1 MPPPQPHPN
10 TLAFRP
16 PSCYFRTMDG
26 FSPPT
31 PASRRARE
39 ITPFLVM
46 DILERAKELERQGQS
61 IIHLEIGEPDF
72 DTPQVVKDAANRAM
86 AAGETQYTH
95 SQGLIELREA
105 LSRHYHDKYRV
116 WVKPEQF
123 IITSGTSPAM
133 ILIFAGL
140 LDPGDEVLLTDP
152 HYACYP
158 NFLRL
163 VDAVPRYVPV
173 TEEDGFQFQPEN
185 LGSYLGPRTRAMI
198 INSPGNPTGTL
209 LPADRMAR
217 LASLGPYIVSDEI
230 YHGLVYEGKEHSI
243 LEFTDRAFVINGFS
257 KLYAMTGWRLGYLIA
272 PEDFIRPLQKLM
284 QNFFISANSFVQ
296 RAGIAALT
304 QAGPDIER
312 MRLMYDTRRHFLLAG
327 LTRLGFR
334 IPLPPTGAF
343 YVFVN
348 ARHLSQDSYALAFDI
363 LEKAGVGV
371 TPGIDFGA
379 GGEGFLRFSYANS
392 LENLAEAL
400 RRLENYLG
408 QRSVREKVP

>member
-1 MPPPQPHPN
+1 MEKRRALSGP
-10 TLAFRP
+10 
-16 PSCYFRTMDG
+16 
-26 FSPPT
+26 
-31 PASRRARE
+31 SRRAQE

-46 DILERAKELERQGQS
+46 DILERAKELERQGEK
-61 IIHLEIGEPDF
+61 IIHLEIGEPDH
-72 DTPQVVKDAANRAM
+72 DTPQVVKDAAYRAL

-95 SQGLIELREA
+95 SQGLVELREA
-105 LSRHYHDKYRV
+105 LSQHYLEKYRV
-116 WVKPEQF
+116 WVKPERF
-123 IITSGTSPAM
+123 IVTSGTSPAM

-140 LDPGDEVLLTDP
+140 VDPGDEVLLTDP

-173 TEEDGFQFQPEN
+173 SEEDGFQLRPEE
-185 LGSYLGPRTRAMI
+185 LGPRLTPRTKAVI
-198 INSPGNPTGTL
+198 INSPANPTGTL
-209 LPADRMAR
+209 IAAERLAR
-217 LASLGPYIVSDEI
+217 LAELGPYVVSDEI
-230 YHGLVYEGKEHSI
+230 YHGLVYEGQEHSI

-284 QNFFISANSFVQ
+284 QNFFISANPFVQ

-304 QAGPDIER
+304 QTGPEIEK
-312 MRLMYDTRRHFLLAG
+312 MRVTYDARRRFLIAG
-327 LTRLGFR
+327 LERLGFR
-334 IPLPPTGAF
+334 LPVKPTGAF

-392 LENLAEAL
+392 TDNLAEAL
-400 RRLENYLG
+400 RRLEVYLADFKG
-408 QRSVREKVP
+408 LAK